1 MKRSLVSKLAVGG
14 AVAAMALGA
23 VACEDMD
30 ANGDLDPGME
40 DGGDDLGD
48 DL

>member
-1 MKRSLVSKLAVGG
+1 MRRSLVGKLAMT
-14 AVAAMALGA
+14 AALATMALGA
-23 VACEDMD
+23 VACEDME
-30 ANGDLDPGME
+30 AENDLDPGME

>member
-1 MKRSLVSKLAVGG
+1 MKRSLITKFAIGS
-14 AVAAMALGA
+14 AVAAMSLGA
-23 VACEDMD
+23 VACDDID

-40 DGGDDLGD
+40 DGTDDLGD